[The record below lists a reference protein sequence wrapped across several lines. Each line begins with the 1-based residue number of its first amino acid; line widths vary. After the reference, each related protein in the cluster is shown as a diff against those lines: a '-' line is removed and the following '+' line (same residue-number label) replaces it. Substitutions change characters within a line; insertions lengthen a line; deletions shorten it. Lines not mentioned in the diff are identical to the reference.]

1 MNEGAVIV
9 SADKIDIVPVSGKRQ
24 LKAFIEIAY
33 RINADDPNWVPPLRS
48 DMVELLT
55 PGRNPFHEHA
65 RMQLFIARRDG
76 RDVGRISAHIDLL
89 ALEQPVEKGLGP
101 GTGNWGLL
109 EAEDEAVTRALIA
122 RAEQWLRDE
131 GMTRVLAP
139 ISLSIWEEPGLLTLG
154 HDHPPTIM
162 MGHDRAE
169 YQSWIEN
176 AGGYEV
182 AKKLFTYDLV
192 VKDGFPPIV
201 NRIVQSGERSDRIVI
216 RPVDKGNYARDAEI
230 FINILNEAWSNN
242 WGFVPFT
249 ETEKAYAGKKL
260 KPIIIEGTNMIA
272 EVDGEPAAFM
282 MSLPDLNQ
290 LLIGMKGRMFPF
302 NWARLLL
309 WLRNPQSDN
318 FRVPLMGVVRK
329 YQNTRLASQLAFMM
343 IEYIRRVA
351 VGNHGAERAEIG
363 WILEDNQGMVA
374 IAEAIQSKINR
385 EYRIYEKTL

>member
-1 MNEGAVIV
+1 MNEGTVIV

-65 RMQLFIARRDG
+65 RVQLFIARRDG

>member
-1 MNEGAVIV
+1 
-9 SADKIDIVPVSGKRQ
+9 
-24 LKAFIEIAY
+24 
-33 RINADDPNWVPPLRS
+33 
-48 DMVELLT
+48 
-55 PGRNPFHEHA
+55 
-65 RMQLFIARRDG
+65 
-76 RDVGRISAHIDLL
+76 
-89 ALEQPVEKGLGP
+89 
-101 GTGNWGLL
+101 
-109 EAEDEAVTRALIA
+109 
-122 RAEQWLRDE
+122 
-131 GMTRVLAP
+131 
-139 ISLSIWEEPGLLTLG
+139 
-154 HDHPPTIM
+154 
-162 MGHDRAE
+162 
-169 YQSWIEN
+169 
-176 AGGYEV
+176 
-182 AKKLFTYDLV
+182 
-192 VKDGFPPIV
+192 
-201 NRIVQSGERSDRIVI
+201 
-216 RPVDKGNYARDAEI
+216 
-230 FINILNEAWSNN
+230 
-242 WGFVPFT
+242 
-249 ETEKAYAGKKL
+249 
-260 KPIIIEGTNMIA
+260 MIA